1 LKKLVTRKAASL
13 VFWFDVLIYGVGMEV
28 NGKAIEPGVDL
39 SCSSLPHA
47 NLSGADLSGANLS
60 GANLTDANL
69 ERADLTGANGAGAWG
84 YANLTGAT
92 LPDGSIHE

>member
-1 LKKLVTRKAASL
+1 MIKHGSVCLKKTVTRKTASL

-47 NLSGADLSGANLS
+47 NLPGTDLFGANLF
-60 GANLTDANL
+60 GADF
-69 ERADLTGANGAGAWG
+69 G